1 MIVHN
6 MKTQIEQVIEV
17 MRQNG
22 GYATFGQLNKSIDF
36 STWKTKSPQASVRR
50 IVQLNDAFFR
60 I

>member
-1 MIVHN
+1 